1 MKTLL
6 ILATI
11 LTSFIITPAY
21 AADTPMQCNLTC
33 KTDYTVS
40 AGMQTDAE
48 SESDAAEL
56 SKPVM
61 VADAANPLAPAKSV
75 MYAGA
80 SSDQPSVNDLIATQN
95 SSTGGFDFVTECIKY
110 QGKIWA
116 WREGKCKSLS
126 PDWKSPGIGNTIKQ

>member
-11 LTSFIITPAY
+11 LTSLSITSAY
-21 AADTPMQCNLTC
+21 AVDTPMQCNLTC

-40 AGMQTDAE
+40 EVD
-48 SESDAAEL
+48 AEL

-61 VADAANPLAPAKSV
+61 AADAANPLAPAKSV

-80 SSDQPSVNDLIATQN
+80 SSDQPSVNDLIAAQN
-95 SSTGGFDFVTECIKY
+95 GSTGGFDFVTECIKY
-110 QGKIWA
+110 QGKIWE

-126 PDWKSPGIGNTIKQ
+126 PDWKSPGIGNTIQQ

>member
-11 LTSFIITPAY
+11 LTALATTSVS

-48 SESDAAEL
+48 SEVDAEL
-56 SKPVM
+56 SKPTM
-61 VADAANPLAPAKSV
+61 VADAANPLAPAKPESV
-75 MYAGA
+75 MYAK
-80 SSDQPSVNDLIATQN
+80 SQPSVNDLIATQN
-95 SSTGGFDFVTECIKY
+95 GSTGGFDFVAECVRY
-110 QGKIWA
+110 QGKVWA
-116 WREGKCKSLS
+116 WREGKCQSMS
-126 PDWKSPGIGNTIKQ
+126 PDWKSPGIGNFIKQ